1 MDQLR
6 KVDVDGYTLT
16 TFDTGR
22 TDRLGKTILRY
33 VFEKG
38 NGKGDVI
45 FEGEDFAC
53 SPCHAIDADETL
65 RALMC
70 FLTLRPGDTD
80 RDYFDNYTPR
90 QWEFVHSDAE
100 SLSIFGLE
108 PEGDDEDEKLPT
120 FVDVD

>member
-6 KVDVDGYTLT
+6 KVDVDGYILT

-22 TDRLGKTILRY
+22 VDEMGKSVLAYR
-33 VFEKG
+33 FSKG
-38 NGKGDVI
+38 EDDVI
-45 FEGEDFAC
+45 FEGEDFHC
-53 SPCHAIDADETL
+53 SPAHAIDSDESL
-65 RALMC
+65 RSLLG

-80 RDYFDNYTPR
+80 REYFDNYTPR

-108 PEGDDEDEKLPT
+108 FGPDEENVPQ
-120 FVDVD
+120 FVDLD